1 MIYNTL
7 ENDFWLMQITCFQ
20 IKKEQFEKIFIYMKS
35 GVGSGG
41 RRLGSRGFYVQPI
54 VFRRPGLIVKTSM
67 QNQDE

>member
-1 MIYNTL
+1 MFFFIMLGFQNLMIYNTL

-41 RRLGSRGFYVQPI
+41 EETWL
-54 VFRRPGLIVKTSM
+54 
-67 QNQDE
+67 